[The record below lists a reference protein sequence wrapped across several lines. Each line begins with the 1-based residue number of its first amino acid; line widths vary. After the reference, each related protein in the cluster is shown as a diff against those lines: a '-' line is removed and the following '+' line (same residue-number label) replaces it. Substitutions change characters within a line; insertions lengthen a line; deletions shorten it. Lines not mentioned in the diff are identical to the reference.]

1 MDIQLSDCTVSINP
15 FYLIKLISQDNGN
28 TIYISYRVAVYTVT
42 NVINIPSTISIFLL
56 ITIIIILCTLRNNHN
71 NLRGHPVRV
80 YVYEI

>member
-42 NVINIPSTISIFLL
+42 NVTNIPSTISGKPDTLSIFLL
-56 ITIIIILCTLRNNHN
+56 ITIVIILCILRKQ
-71 NLRGHPVRV
+71 
-80 YVYEI
+80 IKD

>member
-42 NVINIPSTISIFLL
+42 NVTNIQSTISRKPDTLSIFLL
-56 ITIIIILCTLRNNHN
+56 ITIVIILCILRKQ
-71 NLRGHPVRV
+71 
-80 YVYEI
+80 IKD